1 MYFSILQEALIT
13 LNQLRTKWLE
23 ILEFFQQIESI
34 VHVSLVPA
42 LKKVAKHVEF
52 GAELGK
58 VSNILK
64 QQMYGYIQDAMSNG
78 YLVRRMSEVYVSIS
92 TEFILP
98 PVREL
103 GEMLVEKDEKKI
115 NSRKISISRKAED
128 ANKSIEQKIKKEM
141 EIFGRITGD
150 RKNQIESTFRP
161 ILSSISPARKREIK
175 SIVQKGEKCL
185 PRSIQPAA
193 IGNPWA

>member
-1 MYFSILQEALIT
+1 M
-13 LNQLRTKWLE
+13 NQLRTKWLE

-34 VHVSLVPA
+34 VDVSLVPA

-58 VSNILK
+58 VSDILK
-64 QQMYGYIQDAMSNG
+64 QQMYGYIQEAMTNG
-78 YLVRRMSEVYVSIS
+78 YLIRRMSEVYVSIS
-92 TEFILP
+92 DQFILP
-98 PVREL
+98 PVRVL
-103 GEMLVEKDEKKI
+103 GEMLVETDKKKI
-115 NSRKISISRKAED
+115 NSMKISVSRKAKD

-150 RKNQIESTFRP
+150 RKKQIESTFRP
-161 ILSSISPARKREIK
+161 ILSSISPARKSEIK
-175 SIVQKGEKCL
+175 AIVQKGEK
-185 PRSIQPAA
+185 SIPPSIEPAV

>member
-1 MYFSILQEALIT
+1 M
-13 LNQLRTKWLE
+13 NQLRTKWLE

-34 VHVSLVPA
+34 VDVSLVPA

-92 TEFILP
+92 TDFILP

-103 GEMLVEKDEKKI
+103 GAMLVEKDKKKI
-115 NSRKISISRKAED
+115 NSMKISISRKAND
-128 ANKSIEQKIKKEM
+128 ANTSIEQKIKKEM
-141 EIFGRITGD
+141 EIFGKITDG
-150 RKNQIESTFRP
+150 RKKEIESTFRP
-161 ILSSISPARKREIK
+161 ILSSVSPARRNEIK
-175 SIVQKGEKCL
+175 AIVQQGQKYL
-185 PRSIQPAA
+185 PLSVTF
-193 IGNPWA
+193 